1 MWVRAPLPVLKI
13 KNKYMKLL
21 DIVKDNVVNFDFL
34 RAGIA
39 YYKVCVNN
47 EFYIFSVSL
56 EDVGEASL
64 LSEDKAIIFMRF
76 IRKSI
81 DTNQFHKIIN

>member
-1 MWVRAPLPVLKI
+1 
-13 KNKYMKLL
+13 MKLL
-21 DIVKDNVVNFDFL
+21 DIVKNNVVKFDFL

-39 YYKVCVNN
+39 YYKVNINN
-47 EFYIFSVSL
+47 ESYRFPVPLNDIG
-56 EDVGEASL
+56 DASL

-81 DTNQFHKIIN
+81 DSNQFHKIIN